1 MPPCGG
7 CYPPSDFKSTATDLT
22 VVTANSLE
30 DVVNATDDLTEKFRH
45 TDIEK
50 GNVHFSVYQDE
61 YTNWIEEQR
70 AWRETCILMDQSYHL
85 SNYYMEGPDVLKL
98 NTELGI
104 RDFEAL
110 REQEAPQAKTHPIPN
125 PDGYLIGDPVLFYL
139 GEDEV
144 IVTGN
149 RGLGQK
155 WIQYHAETGD
165 YDVDVTDIYSPY
177 DDAPP
182 IDFRFEVQGPN
193 AEAVMADVFDGPVP
207 EISFFKMATA
217 SVNGHDVYV
226 LGHGM
231 ASAPGFEIFGPY
243 EHHDEIKELIHEVGE
258 EHGLRELGGQAYKT
272 TPVASGW
279 LPPGLPAV
287 YDHEEMQG
295 YREWLDADRIEANW
309 SLGGSFQSDD
319 ITDYYVDLVE
329 LGHDRFIDLDHE
341 FVGRDALAER
351 MDDPERK
358 KVTFVWDGDDVVD
371 VFASLLDDGDT
382 RKFLKFPDLFQQW
395 DLGHFDRI
403 EADGD
408 TVGLSMF
415 SAYDVNVRSVISLGV
430 IETEYA
436 EEGTEV
442 TLVWGEEDSPKRNV
456 ESHVETEITATVAP
470 APYITSREDL

>member
-1 MPPCGG
+1 MR
-7 CYPPSDFKSTATDLT
+7 SR
-22 VVTANSLE
+22 SLE
-30 DVVNATDDLTEKFRH
+30 DVVQSTDNLADAFRR

-85 SNYYMEGPDVLKL
+85 ANYYIQGPDALKL
-98 NTELGI
+98 NTDLGV

-110 REQEAPQAKTHPIPN
+110 ASEDPPVAKTHPIPN

-139 GEDEV
+139 DENEV
-144 IVTGN
+144 VVTGN

-165 YDVDVTDIYSPY
+165 YDAEVTDIYSPY
-177 DDAPP
+177 NDSPP
-182 IDFRFEVQGPN
+182 LDFRFEIQGPN
-193 AEAVMADVFDGPVP
+193 ARAVMEEVFDGPVP
-207 EISFFKMATA
+207 DISFFKMDTA

-243 EHHDEIKELIHEVGE
+243 EHHDEIKELIHEVGAE
-258 EHGLRELGGQAYKT
+258 YELRELGGMAYKT

-287 YDHEEMQG
+287 YEHEDMEG

-309 SLGGSFQSDD
+309 SLGGSFESDD
-319 ITDYYVDLVE
+319 ITDYYLDLVE
-329 LGHDRFIDLDHE
+329 LGHDRFVDLDHD

-351 MDDPERK
+351 MDDPARK
-358 KVTFVWDGDDVVD
+358 KVTFVWNSEDVVD
-371 VFASLLDDGDT
+371 VFASLFSDGET
-382 RKFLKFPDLFQQW
+382 HKFLDFPDLFQQW

-403 EADGD
+403 EKDGS
-408 TVGLSMF
+408 TVGVSLF
-415 SAYDVNVRSVISLGV
+415 SCYDVNARSVLSLGV
-430 IETEYA
+430 VDTEHA
-436 EEGTEV
+436 DPDTEV

-456 ESHVETEITATVAP
+456 ESHAEKEIRATIAP
-470 APYITSREDL
+470 APYVRAREDL